1 MSIFIKSNN
10 QLDRR
15 PVCKTGNLE
24 IIIFFK

>member
-10 QLDRR
+10 QLDRC

-24 IIIFFK
+24 NNYIFK